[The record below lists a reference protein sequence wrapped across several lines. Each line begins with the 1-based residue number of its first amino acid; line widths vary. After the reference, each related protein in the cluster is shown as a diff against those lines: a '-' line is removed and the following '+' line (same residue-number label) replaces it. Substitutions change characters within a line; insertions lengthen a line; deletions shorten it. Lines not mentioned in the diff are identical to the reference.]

1 MSTGPPSTRAAVDPG
16 LGLAGVRARIS
27 NSSRERATLLAIW
40 GLAVLGCFLAVA
52 FRLPAGAHPGIAE
65 QALDLV
71 RVLTTAALAIV
82 LVLGPGLAL
91 RAGDSRRR
99 LELGFV
105 PLPGLAVLAF
115 TGCVAWAL
123 SKAIPPRA
131 TCVLVLVPVLC
142 WLLASLLRAG
152 QRELLTSE
160 ERTAYAR
167 APTTVLL
174 LRS

>member
-82 LVLGPGLAL
+82 LVAMADWWPL
-91 RAGDSRRR
+91 RCKFGSGAPAPSIRSAACSSCEAG
-99 LELGFV
+99 
-105 PLPGLAVLAF
+105 
-115 TGCVAWAL
+115 
-123 SKAIPPRA
+123 
-131 TCVLVLVPVLC
+131 
-142 WLLASLLRAG
+142 
-152 QRELLTSE
+152 
-160 ERTAYAR
+160 
-167 APTTVLL
+167 
-174 LRS
+174 